1 MADSFREF
9 LMREAKEEIHYSIRN
24 RILGMIP
31 ERTRKII
38 GWILIIFGTVVM
50 LGVWLGSLF
59 FGLIDYE
66 VVSIIAIVVGLGSIF
81 WGIILL
87 RGPRS
92 RW

>member
-1 MADSFREF
+1 
-9 LMREAKEEIHYSIRN
+9 
-24 RILGMIP
+24 MIP
-31 ERTRKII
+31 ERARKIV

-81 WGIILL
+81 WGIIFL

-92 RW
+92 RWWQSD